1 VSEKQESALARL
13 WTNQIL
19 DDARAAGDPVADA
32 VVSELF
38 REGEVDAVNSLMR
51 TLVLNDGL
59 PPHLLPPVVLEYL
72 ARPRP
77 APTIDPLRRR
87 LAEETFGVLGPEVL
101 AVLGFYSLPADYA
114 AKKGVQ
120 VLYRTGRL
128 SHRPVRRVFETT
140 QMVVDVMA
148 PGGLGD
154 EGRGVRSAEKVRL
167 MHAAIRHLILNTPQN
182 PWDPAFGTPINQED
196 LVGTLMSFS
205 LLVLDGLERLG
216 VELEP
221 ANRAAYF
228 DSWMAV
234 GPLLGIDDELI
245 PSSLE
250 EGRALTGLIHQRQ
263 IAGSP
268 EGVELARA
276 LIEGYQSLLPAPL
289 RGTPASLIHFFLDH
303 DPFTGQ
309 NIAALL
315 GVPPANWTSVVAELL
330 LDIDHFFGR
339 HAIGHSLCDRAISY
353 VSRHLIEGML
363 LLERGGQRAPFSIPD
378 ELQTRWGVGAAASGT

>member
-1 VSEKQESALARL
+1 LTTL

-19 DDARAAGDPVADA
+19 DEARGAGDPVADA

-38 REGEVDAVNSLMR
+38 RDGEVDAVNALMQ

-59 PPHLLPPVVLEYL
+59 PSEQLPPVVLEYL
-72 ARPRP
+72 ARTQP
-77 APTIDPLRRR
+77 APAVDPAGRL
-87 LAEETFGVLGPEVL
+87 LAEEIFGLLGPEIL
-101 AVLGFYSLPADYA
+101 AVLGFYALPADYA

-128 SHRPVRRVFETT
+128 SNRPVRRVFETT

-148 PGGLGD
+148 PGGLSPA
-154 EGRGVRSAEKVRL
+154 GRGVRSAQKVRL
-167 MHAAIRHLILNTPQN
+167 MHAAIRHLLTNTPQN
-182 PWDPAFGTPINQED
+182 PWDPRFGTPINQED

-221 ANRAAYF
+221 AQRAAYF
-228 DSWMAV
+228 ESWMAI
-234 GPLLGIDDELI
+234 GPILGIDSGLI
-245 PSSLE
+245 PGSLD

-263 IAGSP
+263 IAASP

-276 LIEGYQSLLPAPL
+276 LVEGYQSLLPRPL
-289 RGTPASLIHFFLDH
+289 RGAPASLIHFFLDK

-315 GVPPANWTSVVAELL
+315 GVPAANWTSVVAELL
-330 LDIDHFFGR
+330 VDIDHFFGS
-339 HAIGHSLCDRAISY
+339 HDIGHSLTDRAISY

-363 LLERGGQRAPFSIPD
+363 LLERGGRRAPFSIPD
-378 ELQTRWGVGAAASGT
+378 DLRTRWGVGAAASARS